1 MDHFEWDRRKAEN
14 EKAFIEINEK
24 QAKMLKKY
32 INAEEQIYKQLM
44 EAGDAGAIKDLS
56 IALAIM
62 RRIQREG

>member
-1 MDHFEWDRRKAEN
+1 
-14 EKAFIEINEK
+14 
-24 QAKMLKKY
+24 MLKKY
-32 INAEEQIYKQLM
+32 INAEEQIYKHLM